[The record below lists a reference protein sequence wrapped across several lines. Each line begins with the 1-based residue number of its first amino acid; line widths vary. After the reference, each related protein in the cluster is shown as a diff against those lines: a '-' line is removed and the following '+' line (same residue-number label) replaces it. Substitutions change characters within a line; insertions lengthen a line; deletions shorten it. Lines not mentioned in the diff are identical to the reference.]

1 MWAEPTT
8 TRHLFGSLST
18 DRLSEI
24 FAKLSGPSGKNPKSI
39 ILKNLR
45 KSSAGVVKVGA
56 RFRSS
61 KEIAMASKFEPIP
74 DSNGQ
79 VSRGH
84 QQPTKRIVRSRRS
97 ARDGKR
103 GVAARYF
110 RVETSPA
117 TPSDTEIA
125 SASRAGD

>member
-39 ILKNLR
+39 TLKNLR

-74 DSNGQ
+74 DSNGREFLEAIN
-79 VSRGH
+79 SRLKELFGH
-84 QQPTKRIVRSRRS
+84 VEALETANAALRRDIFELKQ
-97 ARDGKR
+97 ARPR
-103 GVAARYF
+103 PQIQR
-110 RVETSPA
+110 
-117 TPSDTEIA
+117 
-125 SASRAGD
+125 